1 MIRRSLLA
9 ASAVLM
15 ALGLGT
21 VSIDLAASAGA
32 ATAPPAQAVASGRPW
47 FCVAVTE
54 INFGYCQ
61 YNPLG

>member
-1 MIRRSLLA
+1 MIRRCLLA

-15 ALGLGT
+15 TLGLGSLSLGT
-21 VSIDLAASAGA
+21 AAPAGA
-32 ATAPPAQAVASGRPW
+32 STPPPASVSTNGGPW
-47 FCVAVTE
+47 FCVAIAE